1 MLCPECG
8 HDHEGGTN
16 CPEAEGESTPP
27 VDFIPLAEVED
38 AEDFQVLALCLEEE
52 GIPWFIQSEPPLG
65 LTPGTGAEGPVAM
78 IYVAENF
85 FRRACRALD
94 ALGPV
99 EAGRKG

>member
-8 HDHEGGTN
+8 HEHEGGMH

-38 AEDFQVLALCLEEE
+38 AEDFQVLALRLEEE
-52 GIPWFIQSEPPLG
+52 GIPWFIQSEPPLRV
-65 LTPGTGAEGPVAM
+65 TPGTGVEGPVAM

-85 FRRACRALD
+85 FRRALEVLR
-94 ALGPV
+94 PV
-99 EAGRKG
+99 EAGQQG